1 MTWNSWWWVNR
12 LEKCY
17 IRFSNVYVNIS
28 KLNNQIFIPK
38 NVILASFKNQDLMYW
53 KTIWIL
59 LEQTP
64 YQYELDDE
72 EDKTFLKSI
81 DSIYFCISVKII
93 LPKPQLAVSWTYTP
107 SFDIY
112 MSKVGPKS
120 VSSYQDSISFILVY
134 NGERGAMIDVG
145 MIKNAKYFRVLFN
158 LILYPRTKG
167 SY

>member
-1 MTWNSWWWVNR
+1 M
-12 LEKCY
+12 
-17 IRFSNVYVNIS
+17 
-28 KLNNQIFIPK
+28 
-38 NVILASFKNQDLMYW
+38 
-53 KTIWIL
+53 
-59 LEQTP
+59 
-64 YQYELDDE
+64 
-72 EDKTFLKSI
+72 LKSSAFDI
-81 DSIYFCISVKII
+81 DSSIYFYISVKII

-120 VSSYQDSISFILVY
+120 VSSYQDSISFILFY

>member
-1 MTWNSWWWVNR
+1 MACF
-12 LEKCY
+12 EY
-17 IRFSNVYVNIS
+17 
-28 KLNNQIFIPK
+28 Q
-38 NVILASFKNQDLMYW
+38 ALMYL

-64 YQYELDDE
+64 YQYGLDDE

>member
-1 MTWNSWWWVNR
+1 
-12 LEKCY
+12 
-17 IRFSNVYVNIS
+17 
-28 KLNNQIFIPK
+28 
-38 NVILASFKNQDLMYW
+38 MYW

-72 EDKTFLKSI
+72 EDKTFQKSI
-81 DSIYFCISVKII
+81 DGIYFCISVKII

>member
-1 MTWNSWWWVNR
+1 MLPVWR
-12 LEKCY
+12 GIHDDEL
-17 IRFSNVYVNIS
+17 IG
-28 KLNNQIFIPK
+28 LK
-38 NVILASFKNQDLMYW
+38 NVILDLATFMSIYLNWIIKCSSSFNCL